1 MLTITATNFGVDPA
15 DIQIKEYHASDML
28 ILDGE
33 FEVNTTAEEYAG
45 IRPMKLTVA
54 DLPFAKSR
62 VSTAI
67 VMGESDGV
75 KYCTLTKVRI
85 TDRNTIVIDKV
96 VAYKDMG
103 TYTVKLSTV
112 LIPTMITGEVAL
124 NSPVACNPVVQVGQ
138 ATGLEVKAVETDD
151 WLMLVVKVT
160 TLTFDET
167 SETVEISLPEI
178 PSVFYNELPM
188 IYNENLWS
196 TMGSKFYP
204 ATLMNSVLTI
214 SKDEAASEPA
224 GTGSKFCR
232 LFIVKV

>member
-85 TDRNTIVIDKV
+85 TDKNTIVIDKV
-96 VAYKDMG
+96 VAYKDLG

-112 LIPTMITGEVAL
+112 LIPTMITGNVAL
-124 NSPVACNPVVQVGQ
+124 NSVDTYETVVLSGG
-138 ATGLEVKAVETDD
+138 ATGLEVKAVETNN
-151 WLMLVVKVT
+151 WMMLIVKAS
-160 TLTFDET
+160 TLTF
-167 SETVEISLPEI
+167 SESEEEVEIMLPNFPSDIENSLPI
-178 PSVFYNELPM
+178 

-196 TMGSKFYP
+196 TMGSKYYP
-204 ATLMNSVLTI
+204 AQLRGGKLFI
-214 SKDEAASEPA
+214 SKDGATDEPA
-224 GTGSKFCR
+224 TAGAKFCR
-232 LFIVKV
+232 ILIVK

>member
-15 DIQIKEYHASDML
+15 DIQIKEYHTSDML

-33 FEVNTTAEEYAG
+33 FEVNTTASEYAG

-75 KYCTLTKVRI
+75 KYCTLAKVRI
-85 TDRNTIVIDKV
+85 TDKNTIVIDKV

-112 LIPTMITGEVAL
+112 LIPTMITGNVAL
-124 NSPVACNPVVQVGQ
+124 NSADTYEPVVLSGG
-138 ATGLEVKAVETDD
+138 ATGLEVKAVENAN
-151 WLMLVVKVT
+151 WLMLIVKAA
-160 TLTFDET
+160 TLTF
-167 SETVEISLPEI
+167 SESIEEVEIMLPNF
-178 PSVFYNELPM
+178 PSDIESTFPI

-196 TMGSKFYP
+196 TMGSKYYP
-204 ATLMNSVLTI
+204 AELRGGKLYI
-214 SKDEAASEPA
+214 SKDGAADEPA
-224 GTGSKFCR
+224 SSGAKFCR
-232 LFIVKV
+232 ILIVK

>member
-15 DIQIKEYHASDML
+15 DIQIKEFHDDTML

-54 DLPFAKSR
+54 DLHFAKSR

-67 VMGESDGV
+67 MMGESDGV
-75 KYCTLTKVRI
+75 KYCTLAKVRI
-85 TDRNTIVIDKV
+85 TDKNTIVIDKV
-96 VAYKDMG
+96 AAYKDMG

-138 ATGLEVKAVETDD
+138 ATGLEVKAVVTDD
-151 WLMLVVKVT
+151 WLMLVVKAT

-204 ATLMNSVLTI
+204 ARLMNGVLTI
-214 SKDEAASEPA
+214 SKDGAADEAATA
-224 GTGSKFCR
+224 GSKFCR
-232 LFIVKV
+232 LIIVK

>member
-15 DIQIKEYHASDML
+15 DIQIKEYHTSDML

-45 IRPMKLTVA
+45 IRPIKLTVA

-85 TDRNTIVIDKV
+85 TDKNTIVIDKV
-96 VAYKDMG
+96 VAYKDLG

-124 NSPVACNPVVQVGQ
+124 NSADTYEPVVLSGG
-138 ATGLEVKAVETDD
+138 ATGLEVKAVETAN
-151 WLMLVVKVT
+151 WMMSRPRRLPSASRWRRLKSCSRIFRRTSRVPFLSST
-160 TLTFDET
+160 TRTCG
-167 SETVEISLPEI
+167 VR
-178 PSVFYNELPM
+178 
-188 IYNENLWS
+188 W
-196 TMGSKFYP
+196 
-204 ATLMNSVLTI
+204 
-214 SKDEAASEPA
+214 AASITRQSCGAESCSSPKMEQPLNRPPPEPSSA
-224 GTGSKFCR
+224 AS
-232 LFIVKV
+232 L

>member
-15 DIQIKEYHASDML
+15 EIQIKEFHASDML

-33 FEVNTTAEEYAG
+33 FEVNTTAPEYAG

-75 KYCTLTKVRI
+75 KYCTLTKVKI

-112 LIPTMITGEVAL
+112 LIPTMVTGNVAL
-124 NSPVACNPVVQVGQ
+124 NSADTYEPVVLSGG
-138 ATGLEVKAVETDD
+138 ATGLEVKAVETSN
-151 WLMLVVKVT
+151 WMMLLVKAA
-160 TLTFDET
+160 TLTF
-167 SETVEISLPEI
+167 SESVEEVEIMLPNF
-178 PSVFYNELPM
+178 PSDIESSFPI

-196 TMGSKFYP
+196 TMGSKYYP
-204 ATLMNSVLTI
+204 AQLLGGKLFI
-214 SKDEAASEPA
+214 SKDGATAEPA

>member
-1 MLTITATNFGVDPA
+1 MLTITATNFGINPA
-15 DIQIKEYHASDML
+15 DIQVNEFHTDNML

-33 FEVNTTAEEYAG
+33 FEVDTTASEYAG

-54 DLPFAKSR
+54 DLPFSKSR
-62 VSTAI
+62 ESTAI
-67 VMGESDGV
+67 VMAESSGV

-85 TDRNTIVIDKV
+85 TDKNTIVIDKV
-96 VAYKDMG
+96 IAYKDLG
-103 TYTVKLSTV
+103 YYTVKLSTV

-138 ATGLEVKAVETDD
+138 ATGLDVKAVVTDD
-151 WLMLVVKVT
+151 WLMLVVKAS

-214 SKDEAASEPA
+214 SKDGAADEAT

-232 LFIVKV
+232 LFIVK

>member
-15 DIQIKEYHASDML
+15 DIQIKEYHDDTML

-85 TDRNTIVIDKV
+85 TDKNTIVIDKV
-96 VAYKDMG
+96 VAYKDLG
-103 TYTVKLSTV
+103 CYTVKLSTV
-112 LIPTMITGEVAL
+112 LIPTMVTGNVAL
-124 NSPVACNPVVQVGQ
+124 NSADTYEPVVLSGG
-138 ATGLEVKAVETDD
+138 ATGLEVKAVETDN
-151 WLMLVVKVT
+151 WMMLIVKAA
-160 TLTFDET
+160 TLTF
-167 SETVEISLPEI
+167 SESIEEVEIMLPNFSSDIESSFPI
-178 PSVFYNELPM
+178 

-196 TMGSKFYP
+196 TMGSKYYP
-204 ATLMNSVLTI
+204 AQLRDGKLFI
-214 SKDEAASEPA
+214 SKDGAVDEPA
-224 GTGSKFCR
+224 TAGAKFCR
-232 LFIVKV
+232 LLIVK